1 MGGTGIVDIASY
13 PGVAEFLRI
22 SPPSLIKRNEP
33 ITEQPYTEA
42 KIRNPHEN
50 PWICTVITVT
60 WEDGRVGDYTFDDV
74 LDGYLLFGANL
85 LDILR
90 EREPDA
96 LPCEE
101 NSGEIM
107 YYDAPDQAPREG
119 VYIDTG
125 ARAMWVWHY
134 RPLYSAKREHIEQL
148 WPGWSVHEHFEGLG
162 RQVALS
168 GRNPALV
175 AAPYHQVEAEIV
187 GDLMSGR
194 GDHDDSHVRALAQE
208 LADRLAKQSPLDSAT
223 RAFILNEI
231 AHPTP
236 SPPAPP
242 AAERRA
248 YLTALLQQALWDD
261 AGE

>member
-22 SPPSLIKRNEP
+22 DPSSLIKRNEP
-33 ITEQPYTEA
+33 IIDQAYDET
-42 KIRNPHEN
+42 KIRDSHQN

-60 WEDGRVGDYTFDDV
+60 WEDGRVGDYTFDSA
-74 LDGYLLFGANL
+74 LDGYLLFGPKL

-90 EREPDA
+90 EREPDE
-96 LPCEE
+96 LPREE
-101 NSGEIM
+101 DDHDGN
-107 YYDAPDQAPREG
+107 PREG

-125 ARAMWVWHY
+125 TRAMWVWHY

-187 GDLMSGR
+187 GDLMSGH

-231 AHPTP
+231 AHPAP

>member
-22 SPPSLIKRNEP
+22 DPSSLIKRNEP
-33 ITEQPYTEA
+33 IIDQAYDET
-42 KIRNPHEN
+42 KIRNSHQY

-60 WEDGRVGDYTFDDV
+60 WEDGRVGDYTFDSA
-74 LDGYLLFGANL
+74 LDGYLLFGPKL

-90 EREPDA
+90 EREPDE
-96 LPCEE
+96 LPREE
-101 NSGEIM
+101 DDHDGN
-107 YYDAPDQAPREG
+107 PREG

-125 ARAMWVWHY
+125 TRAMWVWHY
-134 RPLYSAKREHIEQL
+134 RPLYSVKREHIEQL

-187 GDLMSGR
+187 GDLMSGH

-231 AHPTP
+231 AHPAP